1 MSIVTMAPPNE
12 KNSWKFIE
20 FFHSSYFY
28 CSPYNAHKNCVISE
42 FFTALCCFMANN
54 LHFIANFFPSQNFMS
69 ILQQSQWN
77 LIKIILLFFVIS
89 FPPLTFVMR
98 IIFLCNFGVALK
110 KGMQFLLFNKHQTE
124 FFHGKTWGEY
134 FWCFYIASLLIY
146 WVNMW
151 FKFLINF
158 ILKILQENLF
168 NKILL
173 S

>member
-54 LHFIANFFPSQNFMS
+54 LHFIATFSFGEFYVN

-77 LIKIILLFFVIS
+77 FIKIILLFFVIS
-89 FPPLTFVMR
+89 FPSHTFVMR

-110 KGMQFLLFNKHQTE
+110 KGCNHSF
-124 FFHGKTWGEY
+124 
-134 FWCFYIASLLIY
+134 
-146 WVNMW
+146 
-151 FKFLINF
+151 FLINIERVLSSKNMRRIFLMFFYRF
-158 ILKILQENLF
+158 IVN
-168 NKILL
+168 LL
-173 S
+173 SEHVV

>member
-1 MSIVTMAPPNE
+1 MCNIG
-12 KNSWKFIE
+12 I
-20 FFHSSYFY
+20 FY
-28 CSPYNAHKNCVISE
+28 CSLLFYGKQLAFYSQFFSFAEFHVNIATKSMKFDKNNFIVLRNLISSSHIRD
-42 FFTALCCFMANN
+42 ANN
-54 LHFIANFFPSQNFMS
+54 FSMQFWGCF
-69 ILQQSQWN
+69 
-77 LIKIILLFFVIS
+77 
-89 FPPLTFVMR
+89 
-98 IIFLCNFGVALK
+98 K

-134 FWCFYIASLLIY
+134 FWCFFIASLLIY

-151 FKFLINF
+151 FKFLIYF